1 VTCHTLPTGAGTDYT
16 LNLQTQQYSQLP
28 AGTSGQRHLQMV
40 SVDGSTN
47 ISIKTPQIRNAY
59 FKIGFECTQTESLAG
74 FGFLHDGSVDSIARF
89 VGEPVFNVQSDQEVA
104 DLVAFIMCM
113 SGSDLPQGAVNTP
126 FSPPGPASKDSPAA
140 VGAQTTLVSV
150 QSAPA
155 AQLQLIQTMI
165 TLAQNGKIGLIVKG
179 RVGGEPRGFVYQA
192 VTQNFQSDRAGQV
205 FTPAALQ
212 ALAVLGGEL
221 TYTAV
226 QTGTQTRLGIDRDED
241 GVLDRDQQD
250 LNCYANCDG
259 SHVSP
264 ILNVLDFNCF
274 LNRFSAGDPYA
285 NCDGSTV
292 APVLNVLD
300 FNCFLNR
307 FSAGCP

>member
-1 VTCHTLPTGAGTDYT
+1 M
-16 LNLQTQQYSQLP
+16 
-28 AGTSGQRHLQMV
+28 QMV
-40 SVDGSTN
+40 SVYVYTN

-59 FKIGFECTQTESLAG
+59 LKVGFECTQQESLSG

-89 VGEPVFNVQSDQEVA
+89 VGEPVFTVQSDQEVA
-104 DLVAFIMCM
+104 DLVAFIMCL

-126 FSPPGPASKDSPAA
+126 FSPPGPPSKDSPAA
-140 VGAQTTLVSV
+140 VGTQTTLVSA

-155 AQLQLIQTMI
+155 PQLQLIQTLT

-179 RVGGEPRGFVYQA
+179 RVNGEPRGYAYQA
-192 VTQNFQSDRAGQV
+192 ATQAFQSDRAGQS
-205 FTPAALQ
+205 FAPAALQ
-212 ALAVLGGEL
+212 ALAAPGGEL

-226 QTGTQTRLGIDRDED
+226 QIGTQTRLGIDRDED

-250 LNCYANCDG
+250 LACYANCDG
-259 SHVSP
+259 SHTSP
-264 ILNVLDFNCF
+264 VLNVLDFNCF
-274 LNRFSAGDPYA
+274 LNRFSAGEAWA

-300 FNCFLNR
+300 FNCFLNQ
-307 FSAGCP
+307 FTAGCP